1 MPWLVS
7 MRMTGQLNGARPM
20 VRTRRS
26 VICRADGLELVL
38 VFCGRASRVSSA
50 QKPADSAAAVV
61 LRKLRRGFKG
71 LTSIQNKLQARRPAL
86 RGHCQRGLKHGAR
99 VADVECV

>member
-1 MPWLVS
+1 MPWMVS

-38 VFCGRASRVSSA
+38 VFCGRASRVSLA

-71 LTSIQNKLQARRPAL
+71 LTSIQNNTAGPEACVTRTLSARLEAWR
-86 RGHCQRGLKHGAR
+86 AR
-99 VADVECV
+99 T